1 MEENRKNNYVLLRG
15 AVSEAPRFS
24 HESRDERFY
33 QFSMEISRLSG
44 TVDPVHIIA
53 RQPLLESLSLADSQ
67 GKQLCVC
74 GELRSFNNKS
84 GVGPKLVITV
94 YAMELWLCEDKG
106 EDENLVEL
114 RGALCKAPNLRTTPM
129 GREICDLMLAVNR
142 RYGRSDYLPCI
153 AWGLSAREAA
163 GWNVGDTVRLT
174 GRIQSRNYTKVID
187 GDSVVKTAFEV
198 SVIGIE
204 KDADSSCVRVKPF
217 QRDIQS
223 VSHKDDDAADIEPEH
238 HEGQAGDRAVDQGIL
253 GGHADDA

>member
-1 MEENRKNNYVLLRG
+1 MEENRKNNYVMLRG
-15 AVSEAPRFS
+15 AVSQPPRFS

-44 TVDPVHIIA
+44 TVDTVHIIA
-53 RQPLLESLSLADSQ
+53 RQPLLESLSLDDCE
-67 GKQLCVC
+67 GKKLCVC

-94 YAMELWLCEDKG
+94 YAMELWLCQDEG

-153 AWGLSAREAA
+153 AWGANARLAATLTVGTPVQLS
-163 GWNVGDTVRLT
+163 
-174 GRIQSRNYTKVID
+174 GRIQSRSYTKLIE
-187 GDSVVKTAFEV
+187 GQSVEKVAFEV
-198 SVIGIE
+198 SAINLTC
-204 KDADSSCVRVKPF
+204 D
-217 QRDIQS
+217 
-223 VSHKDDDAADIEPEH
+223 
-238 HEGQAGDRAVDQGIL
+238 
-253 GGHADDA
+253 

>member
-1 MEENRKNNYVLLRG
+1 MEENRKTNYVMLRG
-15 AVSEAPRFS
+15 AVSQPPRFS

-44 TVDPVHIIA
+44 TVDTVHIIA
-53 RQPLLESLSLADSQ
+53 RQPLLESLPLTDCE

-84 GVGPKLVITV
+84 GIGPKLVITV
-94 YAMELWLCEDKG
+94 YAMELAWCQG

-153 AWGLSAREAA
+153 AWGVNARLAATLS
-163 GWNVGDTVRLT
+163 VGTQVQLR
-174 GRIQSRNYTKVID
+174 GRIQSRTYTKLVD
-187 GDSVVKTAFEV
+187 GQNVEKVAFEV
-198 SVIGIE
+198 SVIDLDFG
-204 KDADSSCVRVKPF
+204 
-217 QRDIQS
+217 
-223 VSHKDDDAADIEPEH
+223 
-238 HEGQAGDRAVDQGIL
+238 
-253 GGHADDA
+253 